1 MEQELDSFDRKK
13 REISNHF
20 LQMDPTPTELFE
32 DEMPEELEDYDFDEP
47 DTGVSTMSADTAI
60 LQDIKLPLKTG
71 SPAFKI
77 IASKVYILYPSMFQ
91 DPNIFGR
98 FSIPQS
104 INMEG
109 KGDLSIIKE
118 QNMESTTFP
127 TMDPFIDPSMAPPS
141 QATHP
146 SNSFQQQQYNQQQ
159 YQNQLIQDQN
169 LQHQGERQT
178 IQQNNPSRRMMIHPE
193 GDQRHMHQYR
203 RQQPIPIPPA
213 PTEIVEPNPQQSEKD
228 IAKERSIQSHMR
240 GQIVVQNQDV
250 NEYNTQKRY

>member
-1 MEQELDSFDRKK
+1 MELELDSFDRSK

-20 LQMDPTPTELFE
+20 LQMDPIPEQLDEEEIPELMDDYE
-32 DEMPEELEDYDFDEP
+32 DVEP
-47 DTGVSTMSADTAI
+47 GTGPPSVLADSAI
-60 LQDIKLPLKTG
+60 LQDIKLPMKAG

-109 KGDLSIIKE
+109 KGDLSTITKDT
-118 QNMESTTFP
+118 NVATTSP
-127 TMDPFIDPSMAPPS
+127 PMMYNNEVPSMGPS
-141 QATHP
+141 MSSP
-146 SNSFQQQQYNQQQ
+146 SLPYNQPYPVQQQNNRQFQGEHQNYRRRIAYPGQQQQQFN
-159 YQNQLIQDQN
+159 
-169 LQHQGERQT
+169 H
-178 IQQNNPSRRMMIHPE
+178 
-193 GDQRHMHQYR
+193 YR
-203 RQQPIPIPPA
+203 RQLPMIPAAASAGNTELPVPSPIPS
-213 PTEIVEPNPQQSEKD
+213 SES

-250 NEYNTQKRY
+250 NEYNTQKGY

>member
-1 MEQELDSFDRKK
+1 MELELDSFDRSK

-20 LQMDPTPTELFE
+20 LQMNPIPEKL
-32 DEMPEELEDYDFDEP
+32 DEEEIPEILDDYVDVEP
-47 DTGVSTMSADTAI
+47 GTGPPSVLADSAI
-60 LQDIKLPLKTG
+60 LQDIKLPVKAG

-109 KGDLSIIKE
+109 KGDLS
-118 QNMESTTFP
+118 TFTKDTNVATASP
-127 TMDPFIDPSMAPPS
+127 QTMYNNEDPLMPSPS
-141 QATHP
+141 LPYPVQQENNQQYQGEHLNYRRRMVYP
-146 SNSFQQQQYNQQQ
+146 GQQQQHFN
-159 YQNQLIQDQN
+159 
-169 LQHQGERQT
+169 
-178 IQQNNPSRRMMIHPE
+178 
-193 GDQRHMHQYR
+193 QYR
-203 RQQPIPIPPA
+203 RQLPMIPAAAASAGNTELPLSSPIPS
-213 PTEIVEPNPQQSEKD
+213 SES

-250 NEYNTQKRY
+250 NEYNTQKGY